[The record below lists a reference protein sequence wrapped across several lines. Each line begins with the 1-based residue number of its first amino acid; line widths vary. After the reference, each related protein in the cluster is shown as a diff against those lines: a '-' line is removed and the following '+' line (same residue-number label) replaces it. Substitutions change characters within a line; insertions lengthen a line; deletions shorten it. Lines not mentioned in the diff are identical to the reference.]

1 MMFKRSLRQIVVIG
15 FVLALVAGNSALLFV
30 ALDRMI
36 QASSW
41 VKHSLG
47 VQKDLASLHVLL
59 VSAETA
65 ERGYLLT
72 SDTTQLAPYHQAIYG
87 FSERIDRLRAAFN
100 DNPVQA
106 ERFSEVARLSRERL
120 ARLASVI
127 QLHSD
132 GDPRAAIDQVRQNDG
147 SAIMTR
153 VRAMIAE
160 IEAEEAIL
168 LEERQRQNL
177 WAQLGLYASA
187 IVFIFGS
194 LALITYVYMS
204 LRMQLRERTAAAASS
219 ATYAETLD
227 ESLKALEHERNEIAQ
242 INDGSNFLQSCNSMA
257 EVAAL
262 SAEFLK
268 GLFPGY
274 AGSVSVYAASRN
286 QLLRL
291 STWGGSND
299 AEVFSPDACWG
310 LRRGQPHARHHDKAG
325 TPTCSHLGCGSD
337 CDTICVPLIAHGE
350 TLGLLTLARLDPVEA
365 ALNDIE
371 LAKGLPDRR
380 RVEMVARQ
388 LGLTLANLRLRE
400 TLAEQSIRDPLTNS
414 FNRRYLEVIAGKE
427 IAQAARF
434 ERSLAFVMLDVD
446 HFKRFNDLHGH
457 AAGDAALIAVAGSL
471 QDNIREGDW
480 LFRLGGEEFVLV
492 LREVT
497 RQDALE
503 KVEQLRAGIAD
514 LTLSYAGGTLP
525 RITVSM
531 GVALF
536 PDNGAE
542 LDELLVVADRAL
554 YASKSSGRNRV
565 TLASANEETPV
576 AIAADRAA

>member
-1 MMFKRSLRQIVVIG
+1 MMFRRSLRQVAVIG
-15 FVLALVAGNSALLFV
+15 FVLALVVGNSALLFV
-30 ALDRMI
+30 ALDRMV
-36 QASSW
+36 QASAW
-41 VKHSLG
+41 VKHSLS
-47 VQKDLASLHVLL
+47 VQKDLAALHVLL

-72 SDTTQLAPYHQAIYG
+72 SDTTQLAPYHNALYG
-87 FSERIDRLRAAFN
+87 MNDRIERLRTSLA

-106 ERFSEVARLSRERL
+106 QRFSEVARLSRERL
-120 ARLASVI
+120 ARLATVI
-127 QLHSD
+127 ALHSD
-132 GDPRAAIDQVRQNDG
+132 GDPRAAVDQVRQNDG
-147 SAIMTR
+147 SAIMAR

-168 LEERQRQNL
+168 LDDRQRQNF
-177 WAQLGLYASA
+177 WALVGLYASA
-187 IVFIFGS
+187 VVFIFGS
-194 LALITYVYMS
+194 LALITYVYAS
-204 LRMQLRERTAAAASS
+204 LRMQLRERTAAAAAST
-219 ATYAETLD
+219 TYAATLD

-242 INDGSNFLQSCNSMA
+242 INDGSNFLQSCNSMT

-274 AGSVSVYAASRN
+274 AGSVSIYASSRN

-291 STWGGSND
+291 STWGGSDD

-310 LRRGQPHARHHDKAG
+310 LRRGQPHIRRSMGSG
-325 TPTCSHLGCGSD
+325 TPTCSHLGCGDD
-337 CDTICVPLIAHGE
+337 CDSICVPLIAHGE
-350 TLGLLTLARLDPVEA
+350 TLGLLTLERLDAMEA
-365 ALNDIE
+365 ALVDIVP
-371 LAKGLPDRR
+371 ASKLPDMR

-457 AAGDAALIAVAGSL
+457 AAGDAALVAVAASL
-471 QDNIREGDW
+471 QEKIREGDW

-497 RQDALE
+497 RQEALD
-503 KVEQLRAGIAD
+503 KVEDLREGIAD

-536 PDNGAE
+536 PDHGGE

-554 YASKSSGRNRV
+554 YASKSSGRNKV
-565 TLASANEETPV
+565 TLASVEEGPQAVLTT
-576 AIAADRAA
+576 DRAA

>member
-1 MMFKRSLRQIVVIG
+1 MRFRRSLRQVAVIA
-15 FVLALVAGNSALLFV
+15 FVLALVVGNSALLFI

-41 VKHSLG
+41 VKHSLS
-47 VQKDLASLHVLL
+47 VQKELAGLHVLL

-87 FSERIDRLRAAFN
+87 LNDRIERLRTAFL

-106 ERFSEVARLSRERL
+106 DRFSEVARLSRERL
-120 ARLASVI
+120 ARLGNVI
-127 QLHSD
+127 ELHSD
-132 GDPRAAIDQVRQNDG
+132 GDPRAAIEQVRQNDG

-160 IEAEEAIL
+160 IEAEEARL
-168 LEERQRQNL
+168 LQDRQQQNF
-177 WAQLGLYASA
+177 WAQMGLYASA

-194 LALITYVYMS
+194 LALIIYVYLS
-204 LRMQLRERTAAAASS
+204 LRLQLRERTAAAAAST
-219 ATYAETLD
+219 TYAATLD

-310 LRRGQPHARHHDKAG
+310 LRRGQPHIRRHAGSG
-325 TPTCSHLGCGSD
+325 TPTCSHLGCGDD

-350 TLGLLTLARLDPVEA
+350 TLGLLTLARLDAMEA
-365 ALNDIE
+365 ALVDME
-371 LAKGLPDRR
+371 PATLLPDMR

-414 FNRRYLEVIAGKE
+414 FNRRYLEVIASKE
-427 IAQAARF
+427 IAQAGRF

-492 LREVT
+492 LREVS
-497 RQDALE
+497 REDALE
-503 KVEQLRAGIAD
+503 KVEELREGIAD

-536 PDNGAE
+536 PDHGGM
-542 LDELLVVADRAL
+542 LDELLMVADKAL
-554 YASKSSGRNRV
+554 YASKSSGRNKV
-565 TLASANEETPV
+565 TLASAGEPET
-576 AIAADRAA
+576 AALTADRAA